1 MKLGVHVMERLQ
13 ETPIKISAIVFLHET
28 QNAAVVKHILSHGGS
43 RSQVNALN
51 WK

>member
-1 MKLGVHVMERLQ
+1 MHVMGRLQ
-13 ETPIKISAIVFLHET
+13 EAPIKISVIAFLHET
-28 QNAAVVKHILSHGGS
+28 QNAAVVKHILNHGGS